1 MIRKILGFVVL
12 AVVALVVLKIALAL
26 LGVVIGLSVSLLVF
40 AAMGYGFYLVVRL
53 VSPKTADRI
62 QDMIRGRPAAAP

>member
-1 MIRKILGFVVL
+1 MIRKVLGFVVL
-12 AVVALVVLKIALAL
+12 AIVVLIVLKIALAL

-62 QDMIRGRPAAAP
+62 QDMIRGGPAAAP

>member
-1 MIRKILGFVVL
+1 MIRKVLGFVVL
-12 AVVALVVLKIALAL
+12 AIVALIVLKIALAL